1 MPKSLSALIIEDS
14 ENDAILLARELQ
26 RGGFD
31 LAYERIASAAA
42 LRTALAGKPWDVVF
56 SDHAMP
62 HFSGIEVHKLL
73 GESGLDL
80 PFILISGVAEE
91 DLGVEALRCG
101 AHDYLTKGNLARLVP
116 VVEREL
122 REAETRR
129 ERKQAEMVLRLHA
142 EASSAAA
149 NGILITDLE
158 GTIIWVNA
166 AVTALTGYTEADL
179 LGQNHRILKSGRQ
192 DKAFYGNLW
201 TTILNGQVWH
211 GEIINQRKDGS
222 CYDEEMTITPV
233 RGRDGN
239 VTNFIVIKQDVTK
252 RKKEQELVRASE
264 TRYRRLFETAQDGIL
279 LLDSKTAA
287 ITDVNPFLIDLLGYT
302 REEMLGKKLWE
313 IGLFR
318 DIDASKS
325 AFESL
330 QVGGYIRYEDLPL
343 ESKSGEPMDVE
354 FVSNAYLVDG
364 QTVIQCNIRDVT
376 ERMRAADASRLLSSI
391 VECSDDAI
399 IGKSL
404 DGIVL
409 SWNQGAERIYGYSFE
424 EMVGQPISRLVPP
437 GHDDEL
443 PGIMEDVKQGQK
455 IEHLETERMKKDGQR
470 IFVALTISPIRDH
483 AGAIVGASAIARD
496 ITERKRGEQAL
507 HQSEERYRSL
517 AYAASQLV
525 WSSNPLGE
533 VVDDVPTWREFTG
546 QSIDEIKGK
555 GWLQALHPDD
565 SARTAEVWSRAL
577 KNPSFYMTEFR
588 LRRRDGEYRWMAIH
602 GVPVMDEH
610 GKVREWVGTCGDIT
624 DRMLA
629 EEEVHQLNLTL
640 EKRVLQRTAELQA
653 ANKELEAF
661 AYSVSHDLRA
671 PLRAMA
677 GFSRILLEEYAPQ
690 LPEEAQRYLRIAV
703 ENSVQMGDLIDAL
716 LAFSRLGR
724 QPLSKHT
731 VAPGELVRQA
741 LQDLR
746 AEQEGRQVEISL
758 GELPPCQGDPLLLK
772 QVFFNLLSNAF
783 KYTRKCASARIEVG
797 SVRFGDLDRQTQGY
811 KSGAP
816 LEVSEDSPVY
826 YVRDNGAGFDMLYV
840 DKLFGVFQRLH
851 RTEEYEGT
859 GVGLATVR
867 RIITRHGGSVW
878 AEAALNQ
885 GATFYFTLAEG
896 SLADTPTPGEPDT
909 SPASET
915 HLARPAEV

>member
-252 RKKEQELVRASE
+252 RKKEQEL
-264 TRYRRLFETAQDGIL
+264 
-279 LLDSKTAA
+279 
-287 ITDVNPFLIDLLGYT
+287 
-302 REEMLGKKLWE
+302 
-313 IGLFR
+313 
-318 DIDASKS
+318 
-325 AFESL
+325 
-330 QVGGYIRYEDLPL
+330 
-343 ESKSGEPMDVE
+343 
-354 FVSNAYLVDG
+354 
-364 QTVIQCNIRDVT
+364 
-376 ERMRAADASRLLSSI
+376 SRLLSSI

>member
-1 MPKSLSALIIEDS
+1 
-14 ENDAILLARELQ
+14 
-26 RGGFD
+26 
-31 LAYERIASAAA
+31 
-42 LRTALAGKPWDVVF
+42 
-56 SDHAMP
+56 
-62 HFSGIEVHKLL
+62 
-73 GESGLDL
+73 
-80 PFILISGVAEE
+80 
-91 DLGVEALRCG
+91 
-101 AHDYLTKGNLARLVP
+101 
-116 VVEREL
+116 
-122 REAETRR
+122 
-129 ERKQAEMVLRLHA
+129 
-142 EASSAAA
+142 
-149 NGILITDLE
+149 
-158 GTIIWVNA
+158 
-166 AVTALTGYTEADL
+166 
-179 LGQNHRILKSGRQ
+179 
-192 DKAFYGNLW
+192 
-201 TTILNGQVWH
+201 
-211 GEIINQRKDGS
+211 
-222 CYDEEMTITPV
+222 
-233 RGRDGN
+233 
-239 VTNFIVIKQDVTK
+239 VIKQDVTK

-343 ESKSGEPMDVE
+343 ETKSGEPMDVE